1 MIWDMALPPESSFDA
16 MQRAVLQNQRF
27 LNRWPVQMKAASA
40 VQLMK
45 RKREAAPSGSGK
57 PPGKPPD
64 DGNAPKKAKEKEEEE
79 SVFEKKVRMIH
90 AIIGMIIAR
99 LNGGNQA
106 PPRIPTLSSM
116 ASRSL
121 ADQLP
126 DAMGPD
132 KRGWQFASV
141 GLLPSVSGGMGTVTF
156 ASNDMRDLRVPTA
169 NLSGMQKMTS
179 MPGAET
185 RKSIARRVYHTETR
199 QLAEGC
205 RHIAVTGGLNCI
217 FCSLYFLYNNVP
229 FTYHTGAVAS
239 WHLPQNLSVAQFF
252 GDAIRDYIQ
261 SADFRAVFGVVA
273 NAQGLIDIL
282 CGATSLW

>member
-1 MIWDMALPPESSFDA
+1 MAVDSLRRTRAFPWILSGGGAAACLAAGSLEQPVNPVRATTRKQKPDALRVIVVPRFQDICESDVITAHAQGTTFTSLRAAGMIWDMALPPESSFDA
-16 MQRAVLQNQRF
+16 MQRAVVQNQRF
-27 LNRWPVQMKAASA
+27 LKRWPVQMKAASA

-126 DAMGPD
+126 GAMGPD
-132 KRGWQFASV
+132 KRG
-141 GLLPSVSGGMGTVTF
+141 
-156 ASNDMRDLRVPTA
+156 
-169 NLSGMQKMTS
+169 
-179 MPGAET
+179 
-185 RKSIARRVYHTETR
+185 
-199 QLAEGC
+199 
-205 RHIAVTGGLNCI
+205 
-217 FCSLYFLYNNVP
+217 
-229 FTYHTGAVAS
+229 
-239 WHLPQNLSVAQFF
+239 
-252 GDAIRDYIQ
+252 
-261 SADFRAVFGVVA
+261 
-273 NAQGLIDIL
+273 
-282 CGATSLW
+282 